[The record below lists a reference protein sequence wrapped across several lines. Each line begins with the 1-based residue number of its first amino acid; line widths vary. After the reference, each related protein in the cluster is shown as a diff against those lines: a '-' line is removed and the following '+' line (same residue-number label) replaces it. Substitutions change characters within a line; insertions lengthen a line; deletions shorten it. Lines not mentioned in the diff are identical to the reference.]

1 VVDPPTVITTHLTEI
16 IKDTMAE
23 LLTYS
28 ETQKLLDDLTDDY
41 QKLVS
46 DMIPSQF
53 SVATLQRILQLLLA
67 ERVSIRDLPS
77 IIEAIGEA
85 IRATTNVVFIN
96 EIVRSRLSRQIS
108 AENTLPEGYIPVV
121 NLSARWEQD
130 FAESLV
136 GSGEERQLTLAPSK
150 IQEFISQIRRSYDQ
164 YALQGQMPVLLTSPT
179 VRPYVRS
186 IIERFRPSIIILSQ
200 NEIHAKAKIKTI
212 GQI

>member
-1 VVDPPTVITTHLTEI
+1 
-16 IKDTMAE
+16 MAE